1 MAHSSCHFYSLW
13 ISKGE
18 TKTQNIQKQIFQKA
32 GIFFWQEPGNVSDK
46 VVYAVNCGGDSHV
59 DILGVHFSKD
69 SNKVGTASD
78 YGKQLLIGRVPQKD
92 QILYQ
97 TERYHTST
105 FGYDIP
111 IATDGRYLLV
121 LKFSEVYFN
130 TPNSKVNLKV
140 MIEKWDLDNKNC
152 HHRLTEVT
160 IDKTV
165 AFVLKQSLSKILKL
179 KSCWLIFDRDWLFS
193 NWIFIDF

>member
-1 MAHSSCHFYSLW
+1 M
-13 ISKGE
+13 
-18 TKTQNIQKQIFQKA
+18 
-32 GIFFWQEPGNVSDK
+32 
-46 VVYAVNCGGDSHV
+46 
-59 DILGVHFSKD
+59 DILGVNYAKD

-111 IATDGRYLLV
+111 IASDGRYLLI

-130 TPNSKVNLKV
+130 TPNSKVNFGV
-140 MIEKWDLDNKNC
+140 MNEEFGGDN
-152 HHRLTEVT
+152 R
-160 IDKTV
+160 
-165 AFVLKQSLSKILKL
+165 
-179 KSCWLIFDRDWLFS
+179 IFEECEE
-193 NWIFIDF
+193 